1 MANKKQSKGNFFNF
15 GEEASKKNSKV
26 RKEMLAVVK
35 NKNLN
40 ADKLLQEFQKRG
52 YDGVS
57 LRDCRRMLELL
68 KRPGYIQMLEGWQ
81 Y

>member
-15 GEEASKKNSKV
+15 VEEASKKNSKV

-40 ADKLLQEFQKRG
+40 ADNLLQEFQKE
-52 YDGVS
+52 V
-57 LRDCRRMLELL
+57 M
-68 KRPGYIQMLEGWQ
+68 MV
-81 Y
+81 

>member
-1 MANKKQSKGNFFNF
+1 MADKKQSKGNFFNF
-15 GEEASKKNSKV
+15 IEDASKKNSKV
-26 RKEMLAVVK
+26 RKEMLTVVK
-35 NKNLN
+35 KKGLN

-57 LRDCRRMLELL
+57 LRDCRRMMELL
-68 KRPGYIQMLEGWQ
+68 KRPGYIQMLDGWQ